1 MAAHLAKQFLGN
13 HVTSTIVTTSKVSST
28 QSLPNI
34 EQAQFLAFVASG
46 RAFQGVVA
54 SEKYFPRN

>member
-34 EQAQFLAFVASG
+34 EQAQFLALVASG
-46 RAFQGVVA
+46 RACLFRV
-54 SEKYFPRN
+54 